1 MYYALSMEQFY
12 PNPLIAP
19 FLAFH
24 CMRVNVVTAVV
35 VVVVT
40 CHTHP
45 EWRGQSCRRPPP
57 GSTGQCGD
65 TGAGRG
71 GGRVPRSASKAGWR
85 SPGSGQ
91 TGSGGSGRLLWKPQ
105 RKPDKAECFSFRS
118 YLGTQAIKRHFVVK
132 PESKIPKPKV
142 QSPKVTTKRT

>member
-71 GGRVPRSASKAGWR
+71 EAEYRGQQAKQAGDHQVQDKQVPGVPVDFYGNLRGN
-85 SPGSGQ
+85 Q
-91 TGSGGSGRLLWKPQ
+91 TKLSV
-105 RKPDKAECFSFRS
+105 FRS
-118 YLGTQAIKRHFVVK
+118 EVIWEPRQ
-132 PESKIPKPKV
+132 
-142 QSPKVTTKRT
+142 